1 MASNPITK
9 LYWELSN
16 VGLEK
21 RANNIDLTLKNRE
34 K

>member
-9 LYWELSN
+9 LYWELLN

-21 RANNIDLTLKNRE
+21 RANNTDLTLKNRE